1 MSLAKQSFNGVTW
14 TLLDIVFNKAI
25 YFISTLILARLLG
38 PSEFGILG
46 MITIF
51 FTVGTTL
58 IDSGL
63 SVSIIRTISPSK
75 VEYSTIFYLNIIF
88 SIVVYILIFIIAP
101 YVAQFYKQDILTNL
115 IRIYCSGFLI
125 TALRMIPQSVL
136 VKEMNF
142 KKIAIFNIPG
152 NIIGLIT
159 GIFMAISGFK
169 VWSIVGLFLS
179 TQLTST
185 LIYLFFSKWKPSFY
199 FSTKYVKK
207 HWNFGYKL
215 MLSAQ
220 INTIFENI
228 YNVLIGKYFTVKALG
243 YYDRAYALN
252 NYPISIL
259 SLIVS
264 KVSLPLFSN
273 IQDDVLKL
281 RGIYR
286 KVQLFAFFLSAP
298 IMLGAFV
305 LAKPLILVL
314 MGSEWIDI
322 VPFFQIL
329 CLAYLL
335 FPIHTLNINLLNAFG
350 KSNTFL
356 KIEIIKKI
364 ATVILVIVGFQYGI
378 MGLVWSNVF
387 GSIIS
392 LFINTHFCGKLI
404 SYYSKNQIFDL
415 LPTLGISV
423 IMAIIIYIS
432 SLLLNNFSSL
442 TQLFLLSI
450 IGVLS
455 FFSLSYLTKNE
466 SLLTFLN
473 FVKSKESL

>member
-1 MSLAKQSFNGVTW
+1 MSLAKQSFSGVTW
-14 TLLDIVFNKAI
+14 TLLDIFFNKAI

-88 SIVVYILIFIIAP
+88 SIVVYLLIFIIAP
-101 YVAQFYKQDILTNL
+101 HIAKFYNQDILTNL

-136 VKEMNF
+136 IKEMNF

-152 NIIGLIT
+152 NIIGLII
-159 GIFMAISGFK
+159 GIFMALNGYK

-185 LIYLFFSKWKPSFY
+185 IVYLFFSKWKPTFY

-215 MLSAQ
+215 MISAQ

-228 YNVLIGKYFTVKALG
+228 YNVLIGKYFTVKSLG

-273 IQDDVLKL
+273 IQDDVHKL
-281 RGIYR
+281 RVIYR

-356 KIEIIKKI
+356 KIEIIKKV
-364 ATVILVIVGFQYGI
+364 ATVILVIVGFKYGI

-392 LFINTHFCGKLI
+392 LFINTHFCGRLI
-404 SYYSKNQIFDL
+404 SYHSKSQIFDL
-415 LPTLGISV
+415 FPTLGISL
-423 IMAIIIYIS
+423 IMAFIIYIS
-432 SLLLNNFSSL
+432 SLLLIEFSNL
-442 TQLFLLSI
+442 VQLFLLSI
-450 IGVLS
+450 MGIIS
-455 FFSLSYLTKNE
+455 FFGLSYLTKNE
-466 SLLTFLN
+466 SLFTFLD
-473 FVKSKESL
+473 FVRSK